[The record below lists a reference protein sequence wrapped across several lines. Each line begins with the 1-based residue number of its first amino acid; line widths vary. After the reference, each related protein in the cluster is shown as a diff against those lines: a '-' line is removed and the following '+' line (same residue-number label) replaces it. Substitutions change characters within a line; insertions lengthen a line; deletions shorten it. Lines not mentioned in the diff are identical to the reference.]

1 MPRRQTGCRL
11 LGIASVYTKSTAW
24 QGGGKVKQHRND
36 LLLVAAV
43 LLLAAAVWFFSR
55 PGGSGAWVV
64 VTVDGQETGRY
75 ALDQDRTVTI
85 GEADYNVL
93 EISGGQAAV
102 VEANCGDHTCV
113 RTGWISREGETIV
126 CLPHRLVIRIQ
137 GASGELDAV
146 AR

>member
-1 MPRRQTGCRL
+1 MGR
-11 LGIASVYTKSTAW
+11 
-24 QGGGKVKQHRND
+24 HRND
-36 LLLVAAV
+36 LALALAVLALAAV
-43 LLLAAAVWFFSR
+43 LWLFTR

-64 VTVDGQETGRY
+64 VTVDSVEVGRY
-75 ALDQDRTVTI
+75 ALEEDAAVTI

-102 VEANCGDHTCV
+102 VAANCADHTCV

-126 CLPHRLVIRIQ
+126 CLPHRLVVRIQ
-137 GASGELDAV
+137 GDSGELDAV

>member
-43 LLLAAAVWFFSR
+43 LFFSR

-85 GEADYNVL
+85 GEADYNIL

-102 VEANCGDHTCV
+102 VEASCADHTCV

-146 AR
+146 TR

>member
-1 MPRRQTGCRL
+1 MSKNAKIIL
-11 LGIASVYTKSTAW
+11 I
-24 QGGGKVKQHRND
+24 
-36 LLLVAAV
+36 LLLAAAV

-85 GEADYNVL
+85 GEADYNIL

-102 VEANCGDHTCV
+102 VEASCADHTCV

-126 CLPHRLVIRIQ
+126 CLPHRLVVRIQ